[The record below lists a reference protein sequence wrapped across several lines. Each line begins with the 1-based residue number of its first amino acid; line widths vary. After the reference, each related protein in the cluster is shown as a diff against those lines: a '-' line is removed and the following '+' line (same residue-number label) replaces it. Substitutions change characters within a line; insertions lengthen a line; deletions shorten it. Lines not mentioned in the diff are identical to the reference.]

1 MWRARIGVRTLA
13 AYPFIGDADAGTDVV
28 VRPAATF
35 AIYATP
41 LVGADSAAGTA
52 VMGVSLQVYAANPG
66 TAALCVIAAALAAA
80 VAAKRVRRA
89 AGSISFRIP
98 ATAGVIL
105 GTAGKRVL
113 TALLVFETAGGD
125 LRQVE
130 RIALALDHAE
140 AVFEAAAFAL
150 GHAFADFGANEL
162 LVADGRATLVRLAR
176 LAAAVVV
183 PLAFFL
189 PFPVPFAPLLPHRTL
204 AGGAERETRHQRAG
218 NLQEPAACTFF
229 SERAMQPVKSMFVRH
244 ERSFLAVA
252 RARSKQ

>member
-1 MWRARIGVRTLA
+1 L
-13 AYPFIGDADAGTDVV
+13 
-28 VRPAATF
+28 
-35 AIYATP
+35 
-41 LVGADSAAGTA
+41 
-52 VMGVSLQVYAANPG
+52 
-66 TAALCVIAAALAAA
+66 
-80 VAAKRVRRA
+80 
-89 AGSISFRIP
+89 FRI
-98 ATAGVIL
+98 ATTAGVIP
-105 GTAGKRVL
+105 GAAGKRVL
-113 TALLVFETAGGD
+113 AALLVFETAGGD
-125 LRQVE
+125 LR
-130 RIALALDHAE
+130 RIVRIALDHAE

-218 NLQEPAACTFF
+218 NLQEPAACSFF
-229 SERAMQPVKSMFVRH
+229 GERAMQPVKSMFVRH